1 MSQSRLYLT
10 AERLEAERIF
20 RLVEVEFDD
29 DGLPVSLLDVED
41 NDIFEV
47 SVYAETE
54 DIYDVRARML
64 TALGSDLFGLEL
76 HQEDLPDI
84 DWVTH
89 SLGVLAPV
97 EAGRFIVHGSHDLAA
112 IKAGQIPIQI
122 EAGLAFGTGHHG
134 TTAGCL
140 EMITEVVRN
149 SRPRNALD
157 LGTGSGVLAI
167 AVAHLAKIPVLATDI
182 DPVATKVA
190 RENVQLNKAASYVRC
205 ETATGFHRAEIRN
218 AAPFDLIVANI
229 LARPLM
235 NLAPQLARHLAL
247 GGHVILSGI
256 LAEQR
261 HKVLAA
267 YRTQGL
273 FHRKTLWRNGW
284 VTLHLS

>member
-1 MSQSRLYLT
+1 MSQSRLYLS
-10 AERLEAERIF
+10 AGRLEAERIF
-20 RLVEVEFDD
+20 RLVDTEFED
-29 DGLPVSLLDVED
+29 DGLPVSILDVED
-41 NDIFEV
+41 NGVFEV
-47 SVYAETE
+47 SIYADTE
-54 DIYDVRARML
+54 EINTVRSRII
-64 TALGSDLFGLEL
+64 TVLGSDLFGLKL

-97 EAGRFIVHGSHDLAA
+97 QAGRFIVHGAHDRAA
-112 IKAGQIPIQI
+112 VKAGQIPIQI

-140 EMITEVVRN
+140 EMITQVVRN
-149 SRPRNALD
+149 HHPRNALD

-190 RENVQLNKAASYVRC
+190 RENVRLNKAAVYVRC
-205 ETATGFHRAEIRN
+205 ETAIGFHRAEIRN
-218 AAPFDLIVANI
+218 AAPFDLVVANI
-229 LARPLM
+229 LAKPLM
-235 NLAPQLARHLAL
+235 QLAPQMSRHLSR
-247 GGHVILSGI
+247 GGDIILSGI

-261 HKVLAA
+261 EKVLAA
-267 YRTQGL
+267 YRAQGL